1 MREQWETKTK
11 NEIDE
16 RTIMRELLPLAERI
30 AAILKARKE
39 TIAVA
44 ESSAGGLISAALL
57 AVPGAS
63 SYFIGG
69 GVLYTRQAILALRD
83 TRESM
88 FDGLRGATEPW
99 ALLLARTVRDRC
111 SADWG
116 VGESGAAGPTGNR
129 YGDPPGHA
137 CVAVSGGVERAVIV
151 KTGSDDRVAN
161 MYAFATAA
169 LQLLA
174 EVLEGNTARA

>member
-1 MREQWETKTK
+1 
-11 NEIDE
+11 
-16 RTIMRELLPLAERI
+16 MRELLPVAERI

-63 SYFIGG
+63 AYFIGG
-69 GVLYTRQAILALRD
+69 GVVYTRQAILALRD

-88 FDGLRGATEPW
+88 FEGLRGATEPW
-99 ALLLARTVRDRC
+99 ALLMARTLRSRC

-116 VGESGAAGPTGNR
+116 LGESGAAGPTGNR

-137 CVAVSGGVERAVIV
+137 WVAVTGRVERAVSV
-151 KTGSDDRVAN
+151 NTGSNDRVAN

-169 LQLLA
+169 LKLLA
-174 EVLEGNTARA
+174 ETLEK

>member
-1 MREQWETKTK
+1 
-11 NEIDE
+11 
-16 RTIMRELLPLAERI
+16 MRELLPVAEKI

-39 TIAVA
+39 TVAVA

-63 SYFIGG
+63 AYFIGG
-69 GVLYTRQAILALRD
+69 GVVYTRQAILALRD

-99 ALLLARTVRDRC
+99 ALLMARTLRSRC

-116 VGESGAAGPTGNR
+116 LSESGAAGPTGNR

-137 CVAVSGGVERAVIV
+137 WVAVTGSVERAVSV
-151 KTGSDDRVAN
+151 NTGSNDRVAN

-169 LQLLA
+169 LKLLA
-174 EVLEGNTARA
+174 ETLEK

>member
-1 MREQWETKTK
+1 
-11 NEIDE
+11 
-16 RTIMRELLPLAERI
+16 MRELLPLAERI
-30 AAILKARKE
+30 AATLKARKQ

-63 SYFIGG
+63 AYFIGG
-69 GVLYTRQAILALRD
+69 GVVYTRQAILALRD

-88 FDGLRGATEPW
+88 FEGLRGATEPW
-99 ALLLARTVRDRC
+99 ALLMARTLRSRC

-137 CVAVSGGVERAVIV
+137 WVAVTGVVERAVSV
-151 KTGSDDRVAN
+151 NTGSNDRVAN
-161 MYAFATAA
+161 MYAFAKAA

-174 EVLEGNTARA
+174 ETLEK

>member
-1 MREQWETKTK
+1 
-11 NEIDE
+11 
-16 RTIMRELLPLAERI
+16 MRELLPIAEKI
-30 AAILKARKE
+30 AAILKARGE
-39 TIAVA
+39 TVVVA
-44 ESSAGGLISAALL
+44 ESAAGGLISAALL

-63 SYFIGG
+63 AYFVGG
-69 GVLYTRQAILALRD
+69 GVLYTRRAIFALKD

-88 FDGLRGATEPW
+88 FEGLRGASEPW
-99 ALLLARTVRDRC
+99 ALLLAQTLRDRC

-137 CVAVSGGVERAVIV
+137 CVAVTGGVERSRTV
-151 KTGSDDRVAN
+151 KTGSSDRVAN

-174 EVLEGNTARA
+174 ESLGENKA